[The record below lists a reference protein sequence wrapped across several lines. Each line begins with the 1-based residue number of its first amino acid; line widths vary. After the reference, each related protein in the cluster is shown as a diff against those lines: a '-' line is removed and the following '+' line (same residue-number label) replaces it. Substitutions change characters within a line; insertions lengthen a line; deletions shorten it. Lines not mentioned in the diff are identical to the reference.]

1 MADEVKA
8 QTEVA
13 HISPRELLKPIY
25 KISSFALLIVF
36 AGGLIALAGERARF
50 IGLVVVWLV
59 SGVGC
64 GAFLGLLFGV
74 PKRNRDGKGATDL
87 GANANSNANPNVLQP
102 IGAGIAP
109 MGYGGNS
116 NFEEISDWLT
126 KVIVGATLV
135 GLQGALRA
143 VWHLAKSMLPFGQ
156 DNPAAG
162 ASLVVG
168 AAATGLIGGF
178 ISMYLWTRN
187 ELPRLLNRAE
197 QPGDPDDRGREI
209 NQPRT
214 DSGFY
219 ELAAQKT
226 LGQDGT
232 LPVGVA
238 AATASTTFRPIG
250 QAPWLGEMKGM
261 SPAQIW
267 NTDFNQGKFGGASST
282 ATRTM
287 SGAIHKVTQKGVD
300 VTLTVWSTDPVKDP
314 LKGRVIFYLHPTFV
328 EPMIKVDA
336 VSSRAQTEICTADA
350 FVVGV
355 ECDDGRTVLE
365 LDLATLDGFPPELG
379 GKE

>member
-1 MADEVKA
+1 MADEAKA
-8 QTEVA
+8 QTAATYV
-13 HISPRELLKPIY
+13 SPRELLKPIY

-36 AGGLIALAGERARF
+36 AGGLIALAGTRARF

-74 PKRNRDGKGATDL
+74 PKRNRDRKGAADA
-87 GANANSNANPNVLQP
+87 GANANGNAQQP

-135 GLQGALRA
+135 GLQGALKA
-143 VWHLAKSMLPFGQ
+143 VWQLAKSMLPFGQ

-168 AAATGLIGGF
+168 AAATGLVGGF

-197 QPGDPDDRGREI
+197 QPGDPDDREKEI
-209 NQPRT
+209 NQPRR

-219 ELAAQKT
+219 ELSTQKT
-226 LGQDGT
+226 LGQDGA
-232 LPVGVA
+232 LNAGGA
-238 AATASTTFRPIG
+238 AATAPPTFRPIG
-250 QAPWLGEMKGM
+250 EAPWLGEMKGM
-261 SPAQIW
+261 SRAQIW

-287 SGAIHKVTQKGVD
+287 SAAIRKVTKRGVD
-300 VTLTVWSTDPVKDP
+300 VTLSVWSTDPVKDP
-314 LKGRVIFYLHPTFV
+314 LKGRVTFYLHPTFV
-328 EPMIKVDA
+328 EPIIKVDA
-336 VSSRAQTEICTADA
+336 VGSRAQTEICTADA

-365 LDLATLDGFPPELG
+365 LDLATLDDFPPELR